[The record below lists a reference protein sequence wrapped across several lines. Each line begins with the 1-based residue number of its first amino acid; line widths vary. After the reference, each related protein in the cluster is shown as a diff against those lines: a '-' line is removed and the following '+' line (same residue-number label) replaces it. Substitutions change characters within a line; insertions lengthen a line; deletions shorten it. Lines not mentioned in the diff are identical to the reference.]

1 MDWIIPIFVVIP
13 LGLAFILPIIGKN
26 RRVGDVLT
34 NLATLALLCFAIYSI
49 KFAKS
54 TIVYKLGNWQP
65 VKGIPIGIYMV
76 LDGLSIFMLV
86 TVNLVAFMCTLYSI
100 NYMEKFTDKTRYYTL
115 FLLMLA
121 GMNGVILTG
130 DFFNLFVF
138 LEIAAIASYA
148 LVAFGTEAEELE
160 AAFKYQV
167 MGSIGSAF
175 ILLGITLLYSY
186 TGTLNM
192 ADVSRVLI
200 TKGVSKLV
208 IFVSVLFIVGFGL
221 KSAIMPFHMWLPDAH
236 PSAPAPISAMLSGVL
251 IKTLGIYA
259 LVRVF
264 FNVIGTNPVILNT
277 IIVLSI
283 ISMVLGIL
291 LAMVQR
297 DLKRLLAY
305 SSISHVGL
313 ILLGVGLGT
322 PLGMLGGLFH
332 LLNHAVFKSLLFLNS
347 GAIVYSAG
355 TRDLD
360 NMGGLRN
367 NMPVTAD
374 TSLVASMAISGI
386 PPFNGFWSK
395 LLIIFACV
403 EAGRPWL
410 AVFAIVASIVTIG
423 VFMKLQKQAFFG
435 ESKVDISK
443 IKEVP
448 GFMVFAMIVLAILCV
463 VLGLILL
470 PKLRPIFLN
479 PVVDI
484 LKNGLEYSVRVLR

>member
-1 MDWIIPIFVVIP
+1 MAEF
-13 LGLAFILPIIGKN
+13 
-26 RRVGDVLT
+26 
-34 NLATLALLCFAIYSI
+34 Y
-49 KFAKS
+49 
-54 TIVYKLGNWQP
+54 
-65 VKGIPIGIYMV
+65 VKGLNKGKIFNREFKDQGISPYE
-76 LDGLSIFMLV
+76 
-86 TVNLVAFMCTLYSI
+86 TT
-100 NYMEKFTDKTRYYTL
+100 
-115 FLLMLA
+115 
-121 GMNGVILTG
+121 
-130 DFFNLFVF
+130 
-138 LEIAAIASYA
+138 
-148 LVAFGTEAEELE
+148 
-160 AAFKYQV
+160 
-167 MGSIGSAF
+167 
-175 ILLGITLLYSY
+175 
-186 TGTLNM
+186 
-192 ADVSRVLI
+192 
-200 TKGVSKLV
+200 
-208 IFVSVLFIVGFGL
+208 
-221 KSAIMPFHMWLPDAH
+221 
-236 PSAPAPISAMLSGVL
+236 APAPISAMLSGVL